1 MVQISDLDK
10 YYAAYDEL
18 ELTDFYVN
26 INSNSSYN
34 FSFLDLENSWKNG
47 ESSKPSSKLYVTFSG
62 PKFILYGAKGPDFGK
77 FRFKITGFAN
87 TEFITTQDEVDWQII
102 DCYNEVAINNT
113 ILYENYDL
121 NLRDYV
127 LELQV
132 LDDKNIKSKGNRI
145 KVNEYMFTYNV
156 YARIGNEQISDRPAF
171 KKDGWLV

>member
-1 MVQISDLDK
+1 MVNISDLNK
-10 YYAAYDEL
+10 YYAVYSDVEF
-18 ELTDFYVN
+18 TDFYVD

-34 FSFLDLENSWKNG
+34 FSFVDLENSWKNG
-47 ESSKPSSKLYVTFSG
+47 ESSKPLSKLYITFSG
-62 PKFILYGAKGPDFGK
+62 PKFILYGSKGPDFGK

-87 TEFITTQDEVDWQII
+87 TEFSATQDEIDWQVI

-132 LDDKNIKSKGNRI
+132 LNDKNIKSKGNRVRI
-145 KVNEYMFTYNV
+145 NEYLFAYNV
-156 YARIGNEQISDRPAF
+156 YARIGTEQISDKPAF